1 MFVLHAGDF
10 SISIAEYVN
19 GTLTSSAEIVI
30 DESRDIQLAP
40 NTTYVITC
48 EGGNDDLNDSPWT
61 RDQNDIA
68 MMNVDNVAG
77 TESKVFY
84 EKTETTSKLY
94 LWNFDRSLS
103 GSYTCH
109 STVGDKTL
117 NIIES
122 EHYAILIEM

>member
-1 MFVLHAGDF
+1 MFVLHTGDL
-10 SISIAEYVN
+10 SICIAEYVN
-19 GTLTSSAEIVI
+19 GTLTPCTKIVI
-30 DESRDIQLAP
+30 DESRDIHIAP

-48 EGGNDDLNDSPWT
+48 ENNDDLNDIPWT
-61 RDQNDIA
+61 RDQNNIA

-84 EKTETTSKLY
+84 DKTETTTSKLY
-94 LWNFDRSLS
+94 LWNFNRSLS

-122 EHYAILIEM
+122 ENYAI

>member
-1 MFVLHAGDF
+1 MFVLHTGDL

-19 GTLTSSAEIVI
+19 GTLTPSTKIVI
-30 DESRDIQLAP
+30 DESRDIQIAP

-48 EGGNDDLNDSPWT
+48 EGGNDDLNNIPWT

-68 MMNVDNVAG
+68 MMNVDNAAD

-84 EKTETTSKLY
+84 DNTGTTTSELY

-117 NIIES
+117 NITES
-122 EHYAILIEM
+122 EHYAI

>member
-1 MFVLHAGDF
+1 MFVLHTGDL

-19 GTLTSSAEIVI
+19 GTLTPSTNIVI
-30 DESRDIQLAP
+30 DESRDIQIAP
-40 NTTYVITC
+40 NTNYVITC
-48 EGGNDDLNDSPWT
+48 EGGNDDLNDIPWT

-68 MMNVDNVAG
+68 MMNVDNVTG
-77 TESKVFY
+77 TDSKVFY
-84 EKTETTSKLY
+84 YKTETTTSELY
-94 LWNFDRSLS
+94 LWNFDHSLS

-122 EHYAILIEM
+122 EHYVI

>member
-1 MFVLHAGDF
+1 M
-10 SISIAEYVN
+10 
-19 GTLTSSAEIVI
+19 I
-30 DESRDIQLAP
+30 DESRDIQIAP

-48 EGGNDDLNDSPWT
+48 EGGNNDLNDISWT
-61 RDQNDIA
+61 WDQKNIA
-68 MMNVDNVAG
+68 MMYVENVAG

-84 EKTETTSKLY
+84 DKTEPTTSKLY

-109 STVGDKTL
+109 STVSDKTL

-122 EHYAILIEM
+122 EHYAI

>member
-1 MFVLHAGDF
+1 MFVLRAGDF

-19 GTLTSSAEIVI
+19 GTLTPSTNIVI
-30 DESRDIQLAP
+30 DESRDIQIAP

-48 EGGNDDLNDSPWT
+48 EGGNDDLNDIPWT
-61 RDQNDIA
+61 GDQNDIA

-84 EKTETTSKLY
+84 YKTETTTSELY
-94 LWNFDRSLS
+94 LWNFDHSLS

-109 STVGDKTL
+109 SNVGDKTL
-117 NIIES
+117 NITES
-122 EHYAILIEM
+122 EHYVI